1 VHTQSG
7 LGLPLQSLVALADLQ
22 ANRPR
27 QRMVVKMMEFFIMCC
42 ICVVLVWNFFWGGW
56 IYSIFWEW
64 EIGDINPIL
73 GDAGLIFIQFFGNG
87 ELVILIQFGGRG
99 IDIYSI
105 FWEWEIGD
113 INPIWGT
120 RD

>member
-27 QRMVVKMMEFFIMCC
+27 QRMVVKMMVFFIMCC
-42 ICVVLVWNFFWGGW
+42 ICVVLVWNFFWGG
-56 IYSIFWEW
+56 
-64 EIGDINPIL
+64 G
-73 GDAGLIFIQFFGNG
+73 FIQFFGNG
-87 ELVILIQFGGRG
+87 KLVILIQFGGRG